1 MMDGVVLHKMIVVN
15 LIFWWQ
21 GFKDLAVEPRYKFFT
36 DGSRNL
42 IILGVSQC
50 RTDEEGDYRIEL
62 SNEHGD
68 VEYEFKFF
76 VTVEGGM
83 DFRYFTHTYMSYSN
97 QTPVNDIKGKVA
109 KVGTIEYI
117 KQKIIPTSL
126 TNTT

>member
-1 MMDGVVLHKMIVVN
+1 MRSTFKIIVVN
-15 LIFWWQ
+15 LTFWWQ

-62 SNEHGD
+62 SNEHGE

-83 DFRYFTHTYMSYSN
+83 DFRYFTQPLSTLS
-97 QTPVNDIKGKVA
+97 
-109 KVGTIEYI
+109 
-117 KQKIIPTSL
+117 
-126 TNTT
+126 